1 MRAADGRLIDA
12 GIVRGK
18 TVVAR
23 FVYRRAGFIHGRAS
37 FVYRRAA
44 GFIYG
49 RAGLVYGRAGFI
61 YGRAGLVY
69 GRAGLVYGRAGFI
82 YGRAVRRVHRRGGHR
97 VGGAAGRVAFFT
109 VGCRWPIEL
118 GTRSRCTG
126 SNRMALVGVAVLFI
140 QSAVQLTVDETSYSP
155 A

>member
-37 FVYRRAA
+37 FVYRRA
-44 GFIYG
+44 
-49 RAGLVYGRAGFI
+49 AGFI

-140 QSAVQLTVDETSYSP
+140 QGAVQLTVDETSYSP

>member
-61 YGRAGLVY
+61 Y

>member
-49 RAGLVYGRAGFI
+49 RAGLV

>member
-12 GIVRGK
+12 GIVRWK

-44 GFIYG
+44 GF
-49 RAGLVYGRAGFI
+49 
-61 YGRAGLVY
+61 VY

>member
-1 MRAADGRLIDA
+1 MHAADGRLIDA

-23 FVYRRAGFIHGRAS
+23 FVYGRAGFIHGRAGL
-37 FVYRRAA
+37 V
-44 GFIYG
+44 YG
-49 RAGLVYGRAGFI
+49 RVGLVYGRVGLVYGRAGFI

-69 GRAGLVYGRAGFI
+69 GRA
-82 YGRAVRRVHRRGGHR
+82 VRRVHWRGGHR

-140 QSAVQLTVDETSYSP
+140 QGAVQLTVDETSYSP

>member
-1 MRAADGRLIDA
+1 MRAVDGRLIDA

-23 FVYRRAGFIHGRAS
+23 FVYRRAGFVYGRAG
-37 FVYRRAA
+37 FIYRRAAGFIYGRAGLVYRRAA

-61 YGRAGLVY
+61 YGRA
-69 GRAGLVYGRAGFI
+69 
-82 YGRAVRRVHRRGGHR
+82 VRRVHRRGGRR

-118 GTRSRCTG
+118 RTRSRCTG

>member
-23 FVYRRAGFIHGRAS
+23 FVYRRAGFI
-37 FVYRRAA
+37 
-44 GFIYG
+44 
-49 RAGLVYGRAGFI
+49 

-69 GRAGLVYGRAGFI
+69 GRAGLVYGRAGLVYGRAGLVYGRAGLVYGRAGLV

>member
-23 FVYRRAGFIHGRAS
+23 FVYRRAGFI
-37 FVYRRAA
+37 
-44 GFIYG
+44 
-49 RAGLVYGRAGFI
+49 

-69 GRAGLVYGRAGFI
+69 GRAGLVYGRAGLVYGRAGLVYGRAGLV

>member
-23 FVYRRAGFIHGRAS
+23 FVYRGAGFIHGRAS

-49 RAGLVYGRAGFI
+49 RAGLVYGRA
-61 YGRAGLVY
+61 
-69 GRAGLVYGRAGFI
+69 
-82 YGRAVRRVHRRGGHR
+82 VRRVHRRGGHR
-97 VGGAAGRVAFFT
+97 MGGAAGRVAFFT

-140 QSAVQLTVDETSYSP
+140 QGAVQLTVDETSYSP